1 MEPTTNAIKT
11 LATVTNAGFWS
22 AHREIFINAGISV
35 LILIA
40 VWLLYRG
47 IRHAINRFSRR
58 RNLAQVDPG
67 AETRFRMIG
76 NLSAVVL
83 FFVAVGLVF
92 WVMDIQALRR
102 VAVGMFASA
111 GVAGIAIGFA
121 AQTTISNLVSGIIIA
136 FVQPI
141 RLGDNVTIEGEYGTV
156 ENIGLFYTL
165 IRTWDN
171 RRLVLPNKL
180 LSDRAIRNYTLI
192 DPHMPA
198 LVVIRL
204 EYGADLDRAR
214 ALLLEEARAHP
225 AFLVQPPPS
234 VEVIDADNER
244 VSLRLMAWAADQD
257 HAARLAGEVRE
268 KVLKRIAEE
277 KAAGQADAAGQATA
291 AAAPTAGPAGRAAD
305 GPVESGDRPAED
317 RQPGE

>member
-1 MEPTTNAIKT
+1 MDSTTNAIRT
-11 LATVTNAGFWS
+11 LATVTNTGFWS
-22 AHREIFINAGISV
+22 AHREVFINAGISV
-35 LILIA
+35 LILVG

-47 IRHAINRFSRR
+47 IRHAISRFSRR
-58 RNLAQVDPG
+58 RNLAQIDPG

-111 GVAGIAIGFA
+111 GVAGIAICFA

-156 ENIGLFYTL
+156 ENIGLFYTV

-180 LSDRAIRNYTLI
+180 LSDRAIRNYTLV
-192 DPHMPA
+192 DPQMPA

-214 ALLLEEARAHP
+214 ALLREEARAHP
-225 AFLVQPPPS
+225 AIQPKPPPS

-244 VSLRLMAWAADQD
+244 VSLRLMAWATDQD
-257 HAARLAGEVRE
+257 HAAHLAGEVRE
-268 KVLKRIAEE
+268 KVLKRLAEE
-277 KAAGQADAAGQATA
+277 KAGSAAPAG
-291 AAAPTAGPAGRAAD
+291 AAAPMSAGPPTGFTQAG
-305 GPVESGDRPAED
+305 AE
-317 RQPGE
+317 E